1 MKTLLVINTSPQD
14 SSSLSRRMTEHFVR
28 AWTAHNPDGAI
39 TYRELGNQPIPHVDE
54 NWISAAFTP
63 SELRTPAGR
72 QALSLSDELVVELQ
86 NAESIVIG
94 CPMYNLSIPS
104 SLKAYFDQAVRIGI
118 TTTLVPDKPHS
129 PYEGL
134 LLGKKAYLMLARGGY
149 GYNPGGCYAH
159 MNFQD
164 TYLKEVLRMIGIDDV
179 SSVSLEYTA
188 IGGEAFENELKDV
201 EARINKLL
209 D

>member
-1 MKTLLVINTSPQD
+1 MTTLLVINTSPQG
-14 SSSLSRRMTEHFVR
+14 SNSLSRRLTERFVR
-28 AWTAHNPDGAI
+28 SWTAHNPDGAI

-54 NWISAAFTP
+54 DWISAAFTP
-63 SELRTPAGR
+63 SELRTPAGQ
-72 QALSLSDELVVELQ
+72 QALELSDELVAELQ
-86 NAESIVIG
+86 HADSVVIG
-94 CPMYNLSIPS
+94 CPMHNLSIPS
-104 SLKAYFDQAVRIGI
+104 TLKAYIDHTVRIGI
-118 TTTLVPDKPHS
+118 TTSLVPAKPHS

-164 TYLKEVLRMIGIDDV
+164 TYLKEVLGMIGISDV
-179 SSVSLEYTA
+179 TTVCLEYTT
-188 IGGEAFENELKDV
+188 IGGEAFETVLKDA
-201 EARINKLL
+201 EARIDRLL